1 MKKRGGEMMG
11 FKVAQDG
18 ATYPAVITRC
28 EVTTA
33 ADVFTSKDGIFN
45 GKTSPEDP
53 VMNIHGRIH
62 EQAKE
67 TKLGTL
73 RLPKDGEFLSNK
85 SNLYKLYLSLG
96 FDFNNGFETSDDFSE
111 LVGKSV
117 QVTKTT
123 SGFWKLSLD

>member
-1 MKKRGGEMMG
+1 MG

-18 ATYPAVITRC
+18 AKYPAVITRC

-33 ADVFTSKDGIFN
+33 ADVFTSKEGVFN

-53 VMNIHGRIH
+53 VLNIYGRIND
-62 EQAKE
+62 QAKE
-67 TKLGTL
+67 TKIGTL

-85 SNLYKLYLSLG
+85 SNLYKLYASLG
-96 FDFNNGFETSDDFSE
+96 FDFNNGFETSEDYHE
-111 LVGKSV
+111 LTGKTV

-123 SGFWKLSLD
+123 SGFWKLALD

>member
-1 MKKRGGEMMG
+1 MMG

-18 ATYPAVITRC
+18 AKYPAAITRC

-53 VMNIHGRIH
+53 VMNIYGRID

-85 SNLYKLYLSLG
+85 ANLYKLYTSLG
-96 FDFNNGFETSDDFSE
+96 FDLNNGFETSDDFSE

-117 QVTKTT
+117 KVTKTA
-123 SGFWKLSLD
+123 SGFWKLALD